1 MGLIRRLNKKLNKMF
16 NGSVHAQEENGC
28 VKLTGSLDCWEDIVK
43 AGYTAVNKNK
53 FIGVLNDIEYTKR
66 DIPQMRMP
74 SVNDLKYDKIHT
86 DVAVIGAGIIGSAIA
101 RELTRYDIKVMLI
114 DKEHDVGMHAS
125 SRNDGEIHPG
135 IDLLKGQ
142 VKQKY
147 NSRGNVMYDQI
158 CKDLDVRFSRP
169 GQYLCFNK
177 KYYKLIFSIARL
189 YWKAMGIPTEYMNAD
204 KLRKK
209 IPGISNAINGGIY
222 FPTAGIVSPYE
233 LVIAYAENAVDNN
246 AVIALDTAVTGM
258 EISSNKIVSLKT
270 NRGTI
275 YPKVVI
281 NAAGVYSDKIASM
294 ANDRFF
300 TIHARKGTNAIF
312 DKKIVKNNNFIVSV
326 YGMSSVKTTHSKGG
340 GILTTADGNLLIGP
354 DAFETFD
361 REDFSTEDKNINA
374 ILEKHRTTI
383 PGIKKSDVIAY
394 YSGIR
399 AATYEED
406 FVISKG
412 RRTKN
417 IIHAAGIQSP
427 GLTAA
432 PAIAL
437 DIAEMTKDILS
448 EDMEIK
454 ENKDFNPIRKAILD
468 IKNMNEDEKNIL
480 IEQNP
485 DFGIVICRCEEITLG
500 QIKQAINRSVP
511 CDTVDGVKRRV
522 RAGMG
527 RCQGGFCGPLVL
539 QTIAKE
545 KNIALKEVTKKDN
558 ESLILYES
566 WKGV

>member
-1 MGLIRRLNKKLNKMF
+1 
-16 NGSVHAQEENGC
+16 
-28 VKLTGSLDCWEDIVK
+28 
-43 AGYTAVNKNK
+43 
-53 FIGVLNDIEYTKR
+53 
-66 DIPQMRMP
+66 
-74 SVNDLKYDKIHT
+74 
-86 DVAVIGAGIIGSAIA
+86 
-101 RELTRYDIKVMLI
+101 
-114 DKEHDVGMHAS
+114 
-125 SRNDGEIHPG
+125 
-135 IDLLKGQ
+135 
-142 VKQKY
+142 
-147 NSRGNVMYDQI
+147 
-158 CKDLDVRFSRP
+158 
-169 GQYLCFNK
+169 
-177 KYYKLIFSIARL
+177 
-189 YWKAMGIPTEYMNAD
+189 
-204 KLRKK
+204 
-209 IPGISNAINGGIY
+209 
-222 FPTAGIVSPYE
+222 
-233 LVIAYAENAVDNN
+233 
-246 AVIALDTAVTGM
+246 
-258 EISSNKIVSLKT
+258 
-270 NRGTI
+270 
-275 YPKVVI
+275 
-281 NAAGVYSDKIASM
+281 
-294 ANDRFF
+294 
-300 TIHARKGTNAIF
+300 
-312 DKKIVKNNNFIVSV
+312 
-326 YGMSSVKTTHSKGG
+326 MSSVKTTHSKGG

-437 DIAEMTKDILS
+437 DMEMTKDILS

-454 ENKDFNPIRKAILD
+454 ENKDFNPVRKAILD

-485 DFGIVICRCEEITLG
+485 DFGTVICRCEEITLG

-566 WKGV
+566 RKGV